1 MSLDLSSTK
10 YSKSAITDIALITN
24 NNEILWY
31 SKYQLSKISPVF
43 AATFLGDSSVR
54 ELIIDYETTIISLM
68 LDYTEG
74 KKFIHKD
81 IDIKPFLI
89 DLYKISHYYN
99 YSTLENYITDEILE
113 YSITDEI
120 LVLFKTY
127 NNKKYITAVENR
139 MTNGELKHDN
149 CNINSDMIEIYRH
162 VLDVAQ
168 RIVKSINVYDNN
180 QVERIDNNAY
190 RDELLTIK
198 EALSTIPGI
207 KDGYHTISPRETY
220 LHFNSSS
227 SKNLIKYDTRRNYY
241 NHKKK
246 NVNIQRISNGDRW
259 FVAGK
264 DTFYISNTGLVTH
277 KYDVKIYENGDLK
290 RSVKIP
296 ITEEDKIILSQY
308 HEVWY

>member
-1 MSLDLSSTK
+1 MSSLSSFK

-24 NNEILWY
+24 NDEILWY
-31 SKYQLSKISPVF
+31 SKYQLSKISPVC
-43 AATFLGDSSVR
+43 AAIFLGDSSVK
-54 ELIIDYETTIISLM
+54 ELNIDYDTNIVSFM

-74 KKFIHKD
+74 KKFTHKD
-81 IDIKPFLI
+81 VDIKPFLI
-89 DLYKISHYYN
+89 GLYKISHYYN

-113 YSITDEI
+113 YPITDEI
-120 LVLFKTY
+120 LVLFKTC

-168 RIVKSINVYDNN
+168 RIVKSINVYDGK
-180 QVERIDNNAY
+180 QVESLMDIKY

-207 KDGYHTISPRETY
+207 KDGYYTISPRETY

-227 SKNLIKYDTRRNYY
+227 SKNLVKYDTRRNFY

-246 NVNIQRISNGDRW
+246 NVNVQRISNGERW

-264 DTFYISNTGLVTH
+264 YTFFISNTGLVTH
-277 KYDVKIYENGDLK
+277 KYEDGDLE

-296 ITEEDKIILSQY
+296 ITEEDKIILAQY
-308 HEVWY
+308 HEVRY